1 MGTIYGSG
9 PLTVSLNDDWEGE
22 KIEMSQEG
30 HSQFFSVAEFP
41 VRPCNTDFG
50 HFIGLGIKIL
60 ISKLVSYSLVDG
72 AEHHVRTIN
81 PYLHSLVSFT
91 VLRRD
96 ITITEHPSELAPK
109 HDRS

>member
-9 PLTVSLNDDWEGE
+9 PLTVSNDDWEGE
-22 KIEMSQEG
+22 IEMSQEDTRN
-30 HSQFFSVAEFP
+30 FFQSPSP
-41 VRPCNTDFG
+41 VQHGLRP
-50 HFIGLGIKIL
+50 FIGLGIKIL

-109 HDRS
+109 HDRP

>member
-9 PLTVSLNDDWEGE
+9 PLTVSWNDDWEGE
-22 KIEMSQEG
+22 IEMSQEDTRN
-30 HSQFFSVAEFP
+30 FFTVARVPRTP
-41 VRPCNTDFG
+41 VQHGLRP
-50 HFIGLGIKIL
+50 FIGLGIKIL

-109 HDRS
+109 HDRP